1 MKYRVIKKNNEFVVQ
16 FSKYGDYW
24 YNQKVDKNPK
34 TLEEAIDII
43 TKEIEE
49 NRPPKVMY
57 EVEV

>member
-1 MKYRVIKKNNEFVVQ
+1 MKYRVIKRNNEFVIQ
-16 FSKYGDYW
+16 FSKYEDHW
-24 YNQKVDKNPK
+24 YNQRVDKNPK